1 VALQQLE
8 HAAYST
14 QDEITQ
20 QFPDNEDLG
29 NEEPSTTAFPRVT
42 LPLCD
47 TRLSQT

>member
-20 QFPDNEDLG
+20 QFPDTYLALAMKR
-29 NEEPSTTAFPRVT
+29 PVLLHFLWLPYLYVT
-42 LPLCD
+42 
-47 TRLSQT
+47 